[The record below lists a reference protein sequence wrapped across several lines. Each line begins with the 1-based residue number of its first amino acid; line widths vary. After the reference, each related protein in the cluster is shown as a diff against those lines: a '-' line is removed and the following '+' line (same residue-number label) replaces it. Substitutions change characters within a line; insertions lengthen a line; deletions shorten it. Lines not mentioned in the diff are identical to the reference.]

1 MICPKARYSANFVL
15 IAVDS
20 LILERTIGI
29 SIEKKRCLYNG
40 FILA

>member
-1 MICPKARYSANFVL
+1 MNANTYFVVT
-15 IAVDS
+15 AVVS
-20 LILERTIGI
+20 LILERKIGI